1 MLQAFRRLALGLILI
16 AAAAALLL
24 LSDLGSR
31 IQAKG
36 KSHPQTI
43 RRVAVLQHASQSV
56 LDQGRDGIF
65 AGLAERGWKEGQ
77 NLEIKRYNAEGDV
90 TVSQAIAREMVSG
103 GNDLLLTISTPSLQ
117 AVANANKAA
126 ARPHVF
132 GLVTSPVAA
141 GVGITSPTDHPAW
154 LAGYGTMQPVAKAFE
169 TARSM
174 NPALKTVGVVWN
186 AGEANAEAQV
196 KLARKVCADMGLT
209 LSETTVENSA
219 GVGEAAAALVSRGVD
234 AIWMPGD
241 VTVITAV
248 DSVIAAA
255 KKGRIPVF
263 TVIPPNAKRGAL
275 FDLGAD
281 YQEVGRLTG
290 LLAGDILNGRDPA
303 SISIENVMPETLTLN
318 LQTATGLKAKW
329 TIPDSFIQSA
339 GLVIDENGVE
349 QSRAVA
355 PPAPAPNPTGKKW
368 KIGVV
373 LYNESP
379 PAEETLHGMTDGWK
393 ESPLV
398 EGKDYTVKVRSAQ
411 GDMTAISGCLD
422 TAVTEGADLIVPL
435 STPSLQTAISKIR
448 NKPIVFSLVANP
460 MAAGAGKS
468 YTEHL
473 PNVTGTTVLAPFG
486 DMLDLL
492 EKFYPH
498 YKRLGTLFCP
508 AEANSVDLKDAFAAE
523 CRKRG
528 FILETVAANSPAE
541 LADSAV
547 SLMIRPIDAVT
558 QISDN
563 MTSAGFTA
571 ITKAARQS
579 RKPLF
584 SLNSTMVPQGAAVAL
599 GRDYHE
605 AGRETIR
612 MIERVIRGEDPGKM
626 PFILPSK
633 VVLAISPPNAL
644 AVEMPIPPDLLKK
657 ADKVIE

>member
-31 IQAKG
+31 IQAEG

-355 PPAPAPNPTGKKW
+355 PPAPNPTGKKW

>member
-219 GVGEAAAALVSRGVD
+219 GVGEAAAALISRGVD

-355 PPAPAPNPTGKKW
+355 PPAPNPTGKKW

>member
-355 PPAPAPNPTGKKW
+355 PPAPNPTGKKW

>member
-355 PPAPAPNPTGKKW
+355 PPAPNPTGKKW

-571 ITKAARQS
+571 STKAARQS

>member
-31 IQAKG
+31 IQAEG

-219 GVGEAAAALVSRGVD
+219 GVGEAAAALISRGVD

-248 DSVIAAA
+248 ESVIAAA

-355 PPAPAPNPTGKKW
+355 PPAPNPTGKKW

>member
-355 PPAPAPNPTGKKW
+355 PPAPNPTGKKW

-448 NKPIVFSLVANP
+448 NNPIVFSLVANP